1 MVEIMTEARLGRS
14 ATQQHP
20 IRRGKRL
27 EPAARPRGATRA
39 DEGANVA
46 QRDAE
51 RTQAKILSAATAE
64 FAGKGFAGARIDAI
78 AAASGANKRMI
89 YYYFASKDG
98 LYTAV
103 LERAY
108 EEMRASETALALDHL
123 EPVAAIRKLAEFK
136 FDYYVA
142 NPTII
147 ALLNGENMLH
157 AHYLKR
163 SDRLREMHASLV
175 STIERLLRR
184 GVRQGVLRRGID
196 PLHLYVSLSALS
208 YFYFSNAPTLSTA
221 FGRKL
226 ATPAE
231 NRLRRKHVVEVILA
245 YLKP

>member
-1 MVEIMTEARLGRS
+1 VARLLPGVRPRLARS
-14 ATQQHP
+14 A
-20 IRRGKRL
+20 
-27 EPAARPRGATRA
+27 
-39 DEGANVA
+39 DEVS

-51 RTQAKILSAATAE
+51 RTKAKILIAAAGE
-64 FAGKGFAGARIDAI
+64 FARKGFAGARIDAI

-89 YYYFASKDG
+89 YYYFTSKDG
-98 LYTAV
+98 LYSAV

-108 EEMRASETALALDHL
+108 EDMRASEAALALDHL
-123 EPVAAIRKLAEFK
+123 DPIEAIRRLAEFK

-147 ALLNGENMLH
+147 ALLNGENMLE

-163 SDRLREMHASLV
+163 SERLREMHASLV
-175 STIERLLRR
+175 GTIGRVLRR
-184 GVRQGVLRRGID
+184 GVRQGLMRRGVD

-226 ATPAE
+226 ATPKE
-231 NRLRRKHVVEVILA
+231 NKLRRKHVVEVILA
-245 YLKP
+245 YLKV